1 MNDADIARV
10 GELLGRIP
18 QGQFEIVVRTK
29 SGDPVVLRNAPF
41 LDDGTPMPTR
51 YWLLG
56 EHETVIVGR
65 LEASG
70 GVNQA
75 EADIGPTAL
84 IETHERYAAE
94 RDAAI
99 DPAHTGPRPFGGV
112 GGTRIGVKCLHAH
125 FGWWLAVGNDPV
137 GQWVADKLDISRDDY
152 VVAENSAVINK
163 RSRPVFTSPVA
174 AIDIGTN
181 STNLLIV
188 DPQGNE
194 IVREVNVTRLGKGVA
209 ASGRLEDSAIAATV
223 QQLAIYASLLKQHN
237 VETFR
242 VTATEACRRAS
253 NANTFLDQAE
263 ATLGKR
269 PEIISGEAEGKL
281 AFSGALSKLD
291 PHDGTTIVIDI
302 GGGSTE
308 IMIGTGNSLQHV
320 SSFPVGAVVLTE
332 TELHRDPP
340 RPEELTNAIGL
351 VTDFMDDLV
360 REFPQ
365 VLNATRVVG
374 VAGTIVTIAAIE
386 LGIARFDP
394 VALHDMTLTREAA
407 EDVFRT
413 LATESLIDRKSNPGL
428 PPERADVIVG
438 GCCALVGIMRRLR
451 IPSVTVS
458 VHNLLDG
465 VVQHILDPQ

>member
-56 EHETVIVGR
+56 EHETVIIGR

-451 IPSVTVS
+451 IPSITVS

>member
-125 FGWWLAVGNDPV
+125 FGWWLAVGGDPV
-137 GQWVADKLDISRDDY
+137 GQWVADKLGISRDDY
-152 VVAENSAVINK
+152 VVANSV

-209 ASGRLEDSAIAATV
+209 ASGLLDDSTINSTV
-223 QQLAIYASLLKQHN
+223 QQLAVYASLLKQHK

-263 ATLGKR
+263 TVLGKR
-269 PEIISGEAEGKL
+269 PEIISGAEEGQL
-281 AFSGALSKLD
+281 AFRGALSKLE
-291 PHDGTTIVIDI
+291 PHNGITIVVDI

-308 IMIGTGNSLQHV
+308 VMIGQGNSLQHAY
-320 SSFPVGAVVLTE
+320 SFPVGAVVLTE

-340 RPEELTNAIGL
+340 KPEELTNAIGL

-360 REFPQ
+360 REQPQ
-365 VLNATRVVG
+365 VLDATRVVG
-374 VAGTIVTIAAIE
+374 VAGTIVTIAAVE

-394 VALHDMTLTREAA
+394 VALHGMTLTREAA

-413 LATESLIDRKSNPGL
+413 LATESLSDRKSNPGL
-428 PPERADVIVG
+428 PAERADVIVG

-451 IPSVTVS
+451 LPSITVS

>member
-1 MNDADIARV
+1 MNPADIARV

-56 EHETVIVGR
+56 ERETVIIGR

-84 IETHERYAAE
+84 EETHNRYAAE

-99 DPAHTGPRPFGGV
+99 DPTHTGPRPFGGV

-125 FGWWLAVGNDPV
+125 FGWWLAVGDDPV
-137 GQWVADKLDISRDDY
+137 GQWVADKLFISRDDY
-152 VVAENSAVINK
+152 VVTNNMPT
-163 RSRPVFTSPVA
+163 RPVFTSPVA

-194 IVREVNVTRLGKGVA
+194 IVREVKVTRLGKGVA
-209 ASGRLEDSAIAATV
+209 ASGLLDDSAIAATV
-223 QQLAIYASLLKQHN
+223 QQLAVYASLLKQHN

-253 NANTFLDQAE
+253 NANTFLDQAQ
-263 ATLGKR
+263 TVLGKC
-269 PEIISGEAEGKL
+269 PEIISGAEEGQL
-281 AFSGALSKLD
+281 AFRGALSKLG

-308 IMIGTGNSLQHV
+308 VMIGQGNSLQHT

-360 REFPQ
+360 REQPH
-365 VLNATRVVG
+365 VLDATRVVG
-374 VAGTIVTIAAIE
+374 VAGTIVTIAAVE
-386 LGIARFDP
+386 MGFARFDP
-394 VALHDMTLTREAA
+394 VALHGMTLTREAA

-413 LATESLIDRKSNPGL
+413 LATESLTDRKSNPGL
-428 PPERADVIVG
+428 PGERADVIVG

-451 IPSVTVS
+451 LPSITVS

>member
-10 GELLGRIP
+10 GELLGRVP

-84 IETHERYAAE
+84 EETHIRYAAE

-99 DPAHTGPRPFGGV
+99 DPTHTGPRPFGGV
-112 GGTRIGVKCLHAH
+112 GGTRVGVKCLHAH

-137 GQWVADKLDISRDDY
+137 GQWVADKLDVSRDDY
-152 VVAENSAVINK
+152 VVVNNV
-163 RSRPVFTSPVA
+163 RTRPVFTSPVA

-194 IVREVNVTRLGKGVA
+194 IVREINVTRLGKGVA
-209 ASGRLEDSAIAATV
+209 ASGLLDDSAITATV
-223 QQLAIYASLLKQHN
+223 QQLAIYASLLNQHN
-237 VETFR
+237 VETLR

-253 NANTFLDQAE
+253 NANTFLDQAQ
-263 ATLGKR
+263 TVLGKR
-269 PEIISGEAEGKL
+269 PEIISGVLEGQL
-281 AFSGALSKLD
+281 AYRGALSKLE
-291 PHDGTTIVIDI
+291 PHNGTTIVVDI

-308 IMIGTGNSLQHV
+308 VMIGVGNELQHTV
-320 SSFPVGAVVLTE
+320 SFPFGAVVLTE
-332 TELHRDPP
+332 TELQRDPP

-360 REFPQ
+360 REQPQ
-365 VLNATRVVG
+365 VLEATRVVG
-374 VAGTIVTIAAIE
+374 VAGTIVTIAAVE

-394 VALHDMTLTREAA
+394 LALHDMTLTREAA

-413 LATESLIDRKSNPGL
+413 LATESLADRKSNPGL
-428 PPERADVIVG
+428 PAERADVIVG

-451 IPSVTVS
+451 LPSITVS

>member
-137 GQWVADKLDISRDDY
+137 GQWVADKLDVSRDDY
-152 VVAENSAVINK
+152 VVTENSAVINK

-223 QQLAIYASLLKQHN
+223 QQLAIYASLLKKHN
-237 VETFR
+237 VEIFR

-320 SSFPVGAVVLTE
+320 SSFPVGAVVLSE

-451 IPSVTVS
+451 IPSITVS

>member
-1 MNDADIARV
+1 MTPADIARV
-10 GELLGRIP
+10 SELLGRVP

-75 EADIGPTAL
+75 EADIGPAAL
-84 IETHERYAAE
+84 EETHNRYATE

-99 DPAHTGPRPFGGV
+99 DPTHTGPRPFGGV
-112 GGTRIGVKCLHAH
+112 GGTRVGVKCLHAH
-125 FGWWLAVGNDPV
+125 FGWWLASGNDPV
-137 GQWVADKLDISRDDY
+137 GQWVADKLGISRDDY
-152 VVAENSAVINK
+152 IVTENSAVINK
-163 RSRPVFTSPVA
+163 RTRPVFASPVA

-209 ASGRLEDSAIAATV
+209 ASGLLDDSAIATTV
-223 QQLAIYASLLKQHN
+223 QQLAVYASLLKQHN

-253 NANTFLDQAE
+253 NASTFLDQAQ
-263 ATLGKR
+263 TVLGKR
-269 PEIISGEAEGKL
+269 PEIISGVEEGQL
-281 AFSGALSKLD
+281 AYRGALSKLE
-291 PHDGTTIVIDI
+291 PLNGTTIVIDI

-308 IMIGTGNSLQHV
+308 VMIGTGNSLQHT

-360 REFPQ
+360 REQPQ
-365 VLNATRVVG
+365 VLEATRVVG
-374 VAGTIVTIAAIE
+374 VAGTIVTIAAVE

-394 VALHDMTLTREAA
+394 IALHGMTLTREAA

-413 LATESLIDRKSNPGL
+413 LATESLVDRKSNPGL
-428 PPERADVIVG
+428 PAERADVIVG

-451 IPSVTVS
+451 LPSITVS

>member
-1 MNDADIARV
+1 MTPADIARV
-10 GELLGRIP
+10 GELLGRVP

-84 IETHERYAAE
+84 EATHNRYAAE

-99 DPAHTGPRPFGGV
+99 DPTHTGPRPFGGV
-112 GGTRIGVKCLHAH
+112 GGTRVGVKCLHAH
-125 FGWWLAVGNDPV
+125 FGWWLAVGDDPV
-137 GQWVADKLDISRDDY
+137 GQWVADKLDVSRDDY
-152 VVAENSAVINK
+152 VVVNSV

-209 ASGRLEDSAIAATV
+209 ASGLLDDSAIAATV

-263 ATLGKR
+263 TILGKR
-269 PEIISGEAEGKL
+269 PEIISGVLEGQL
-281 AFSGALSKLD
+281 TYRGALSKLE
-291 PHDGTTIVIDI
+291 PHNGTTIVVDI

-308 IMIGTGNSLQHV
+308 VMIGVGNELQHTV
-320 SSFPVGAVVLTE
+320 SFPFGAVVLTE

-340 RPEELTNAIGL
+340 RPEELTNAIGFA
-351 VTDFMDDLV
+351 TDFMDDLV
-360 REFPQ
+360 REQPQ
-365 VLNATRVVG
+365 VLEATRVVG
-374 VAGTIVTIAAIE
+374 VAGTIVTIAAVE

-394 VALHDMTLTREAA
+394 VALHGMTLTREAA

-413 LATESLIDRKSNPGL
+413 LATESLTDRKSNPGL
-428 PPERADVIVG
+428 PAERADVIVG

-451 IPSVTVS
+451 LPFITVS

>member
-1 MNDADIARV
+1 MTPTDIDRV
-10 GELLGRIP
+10 GELLGRLP

-75 EADIGPTAL
+75 EADIGPTVL
-84 IETHERYAAE
+84 EETHNRYAAE

-99 DPAHTGPRPFGGV
+99 DPTHAGPRPFGGV

-125 FGWWLAVGNDPV
+125 FGWWLAMGDDPV
-137 GQWVADKLDISRDDY
+137 GQWVADKLDVSRDDY
-152 VVAENSAVINK
+152 VVVNNQ
-163 RSRPVFTSPVA
+163 RLRPVFTSPVA

-209 ASGRLEDSAIAATV
+209 ASGLLDDSAIAATV
-223 QQLAIYASLLKQHN
+223 QQLAIYASLLKQNN

-253 NANTFLDQAE
+253 NANTFLDQAQ
-263 ATLGKR
+263 TILGKR
-269 PEIISGEAEGKL
+269 PEIISGVLEGQL
-281 AFSGALSKLD
+281 AYRGALSKLE
-291 PHDGTTIVIDI
+291 PHNGTTIVVDI

-308 IMIGTGNSLQHV
+308 VMIGVGNELQHTV
-320 SSFPVGAVVLTE
+320 SFPFGAVVLTE

-340 RPEELTNAIGL
+340 RPEELTNAIGFA
-351 VTDFMDDLV
+351 TDFMDDLV
-360 REFPQ
+360 REQPQ
-365 VLNATRVVG
+365 VLEATRVVG
-374 VAGTIVTIAAIE
+374 VAGTIVTIAAVE

-394 VALHDMTLTREAA
+394 VALHGMTLTREAA

-413 LATESLIDRKSNPGL
+413 LATESLADRKSNPGL
-428 PPERADVIVG
+428 PAERADVIVG

-451 IPSVTVS
+451 LPSITVS

>member
-1 MNDADIARV
+1 MTDADIARV

-75 EADIGPTAL
+75 EADIGPIAL
-84 IETHERYAAE
+84 EETHNRYAAE

-99 DPAHTGPRPFGGV
+99 DPTHTGPRPFGGV

-125 FGWWLAVGNDPV
+125 FGWWLAVGDDPV
-137 GQWVADKLDISRDDY
+137 GQWVAEKLDVSRDDY
-152 VVAENSAVINK
+152 VVVNSV

-188 DPQGNE
+188 DPHGNE

-209 ASGRLEDSAIAATV
+209 ASGLLDDSAIAATV
-223 QQLAIYASLLKQHN
+223 QQLAVYASLLQQHH

-242 VTATEACRRAS
+242 VTTTEACRRAS
-253 NANTFLDQAE
+253 NANIFLDQAE
-263 ATLGKR
+263 TVLGKR
-269 PEIISGEAEGKL
+269 PEIISGVEEGQL
-281 AFSGALSKLD
+281 AYRGALSKLD

-308 IMIGTGNSLQHV
+308 IMIGQGNSLQHT

-360 REFPQ
+360 REQPQ
-365 VLNATRVVG
+365 VLEATRVVG
-374 VAGTIVTIAAIE
+374 VAGTIVTIAAVE

-413 LATESLIDRKSNPGL
+413 LATESLTDRKSNPGL
-428 PPERADVIVG
+428 PAERADVIVG

-451 IPSVTVS
+451 LPSITVS